1 MKARLP
7 ELLLAALAVV
17 LAVGGVVGLTQDR
30 EVPAAAPAVAGSTD
44 VAIEGYLFGPKALT
58 VPVGSTVTWTQSD
71 ATKHTVT
78 GGDAASKGLLDS
90 ENLAEGDTYEVSFD
104 EVGAFA
110 YFCVFHPNMQGTITV
125 EG

>member
-7 ELLLAALAVV
+7 ELLLAAVAVA
-17 LAVGGVVGLTQDR
+17 LAVGGVVGLAQDR
-30 EVPAAAPAVAGSTD
+30 EAPAAAPAVAGSTD
-44 VAIEGYLFGPKALT
+44 VAIQGYLFGPKALT

-78 GGDAASKGLLDS
+78 GGDATAKVLLDS
-90 ENLAEGDTYEVSFD
+90 ENLAEGDTYEVSFE
-104 EVGAFA
+104 EVGSFA